1 MPAASP
7 CAPLAGTSYQIAH
20 MVDVRVLFDHFY
32 PRFFRSALDA
42 GYAAAHW
49 EGPGAFD
56 DKIAAAIEAAPDGI
70 AQVFNVAGVACATAD
85 HQEAANCAQNMLAY
99 SVFERT
105 ICWTRRAAGR

>member
-1 MPAASP
+1 MSG
-7 CAPLAGTSYQIAH
+7 CCSITS
-20 MVDVRVLFDHFY
+20 Y
-32 PRFFRSALDA
+32 PRFFRSARSTPDD
-42 GYAAAHW
+42 AAAHW
-49 EGPGAFD
+49 EGPGAFE